1 MTIDSTAAEPTT
13 KLTRKRYPYRPLT
26 REKQDAKNK
35 KQRERNQKN
44 PKPLTREQKDAKNKK
59 QRERNQKNP
68 LTREKQDAYNKK
80 RRERLTQEQ
89 RDDKNK
95 KRRKKA
101 MSPSTG
107 PSSIEAVAAAE
118 VQAQAEEVAAAEVQ
132 AKSEAAAAVEG
143 KAQAEAV
150 AAQEP
155 CPATVR
161 ARQVEEEE
169 EEERE
174 IRRGQKSDAAKATA
188 AAAVTDDEEKESESE
203 EDAANKATE
212 KAAKKAAS
220 KIKTIELNSI
230 LSAANSSILR
240 NGLYNGDKFYF
251 HAGVN
256 NNDNGATAGEA
267 PSFNFRTE
275 DNVVYTFSRWSRAFT
290 AMNHEIRGAAPSSSL
305 KHGAGRD
312 TKLLNGLGQ
321 HSSDDCCVLVFSV
334 IGKTTAAAVQFLEE
348 TTVNKGK
355 LKVEF
360 QNVIDTVKQYWPHF
374 DEIILPWFTTTKHY
388 VAVSLCRDQQN
399 GNGYIRLSIPTSCNS
414 NGHFSTI
421 LEENSLTMN
430 QISCTV
436 YSPILCRM
444 IKHASH
450 TGHTRIQFYSANEGY
465 MPLHQDSAGER
476 AHEYIKCSYMETGV
490 GLTYSK

>member
-1 MTIDSTAAEPTT
+1 
-13 KLTRKRYPYRPLT
+13 
-26 REKQDAKNK
+26 
-35 KQRERNQKN
+35 
-44 PKPLTREQKDAKNKK
+44 
-59 QRERNQKNP
+59 
-68 LTREKQDAYNKK
+68 
-80 RRERLTQEQ
+80 
-89 RDDKNK
+89 
-95 KRRKKA
+95 
-101 MSPSTG
+101 
-107 PSSIEAVAAAE
+107 
-118 VQAQAEEVAAAEVQ
+118 
-132 AKSEAAAAVEG
+132 
-143 KAQAEAV
+143 
-150 AAQEP
+150 
-155 CPATVR
+155 
-161 ARQVEEEE
+161 
-169 EEERE
+169 
-174 IRRGQKSDAAKATA
+174 
-188 AAAVTDDEEKESESE
+188 
-203 EDAANKATE
+203 
-212 KAAKKAAS
+212 
-220 KIKTIELNSI
+220 
-230 LSAANSSILR
+230 
-240 NGLYNGDKFYF
+240 
-251 HAGVN
+251 
-256 NNDNGATAGEA
+256 
-267 PSFNFRTE
+267 
-275 DNVVYTFSRWSRAFT
+275 
-290 AMNHEIRGAAPSSSL
+290 MNHEIRGAAPSSSL

-388 VAVSLCRDQQN
+388 VAVGLCRDQQN

-421 LEENSLTMN
+421 LEDNSLTMK